1 MQVDPG
7 ARGRRGL
14 GVPVQML
21 RDLVRVFAFD
31 VVRAMAV
38 LLILG
43 FPLHCSSVFG
53 LMGCKSR
60 AERHY

>member
-1 MQVDPG
+1 M
-7 ARGRRGL
+7 
-14 GVPVQML
+14 QML

-43 FPLHCSSVFG
+43 YPLHCSSVFS